1 MLKIRLQRI
10 GKKNKAY
17 FRVVVTEHTT
27 APKGRYLELLGS
39 YDPHKKELIVKED
52 RVKHWLA
59 NGAQLSAT
67 MNNLLIDKN
76 IIQGQ
81 KVTSWKPKKK
91 KKEEETDQK
100 AKPEEKPSEEK
111 TTEDVE
117 TKEEPTKDQEIKET
131 PKEEAETPEQKSSQ
145 DVEESEKP
153 SEEQKETEESNG
165 EKN

>member
-39 YDPHKKELIVKED
+39 YDPHKKDLKVKED
-52 RVKHWLA
+52 RVKYWIA

-67 MNNLLIDKN
+67 LNNLLINRN

-91 KKEEETDQK
+91 KKEEETGQK

-111 TTEDVE
+111 TTESTG
-117 TKEEPTKDQEIKET
+117 TKEEVKTS
-131 PKEEAETPEQKSSQ
+131 EQKPSQ
-145 DVEESEKP
+145 DTKK
-153 SEEQKETEESNG
+153 SEEPAKKQKETEKPNG
-165 EKN
+165 DKN